1 MTAIEF
7 GQRIA
12 HLRGEKKLTQ
22 AELAQAL
29 GVSTQAVSK
38 WETGAGFPD
47 VQTIPDIAHALD
59 TTTDYHFGRVKKQ
72 HKVLCYNIQEGD
84 GTPANGRNYRRKY
97 EAELNDKYLTQGW
110 HIVNSALSSETEFT
124 YMMVVVERED

>member
-1 MTAIEF
+1 MELSEKI
-7 GQRIA
+7 QN
-12 HLRGEKKLTQ
+12 LRKERGLTQ
-22 AELAQAL
+22 EQFANQLF
-29 GVSTQAVSK
+29 VSRTAVSK

-59 TTTDYHFGRVKKQ
+59 TTTDYLFGRVKKQ